1 MPAAYLRGTPRL
13 PLGLGFHTYAPPE
26 PNRAR
31 LQPGDR
37 VLLYGEGV
45 TEARSPEGVLF
56 GAQCRGDAV
65 IRSPAAAG
73 QRPRG
78 PARHPLLS
86 PAVRHG
92 RAHGTPRAA
101 PRERCPP
108 RSGGQLPP
116 SAPRSCA

>member
-13 PLGLGFHTYAPPE
+13 PLGLGFHTDAPPE

-56 GAQCRGDAV
+56 GAQRLGEAV

-78 PARHPLLS
+78 PARH
-86 PAVRHG
+86 
-92 RAHGTPRAA
+92 
-101 PRERCPP
+101 
-108 RSGGQLPP
+108 RS
-116 SAPRSCA
+116 